1 MRSTMTT
8 GALEPLSE
16 TNLALADSTE
26 DIRGLK
32 VYDRSGSEFGKID
45 DVFIDP
51 AKRRV
56 RFVAVKS
63 GDILGLGGQRY
74 LLPVESLTFGGD
86 HVQVNETAERV
97 TQGPQWDGQG
107 LTPTDLADSTLNG
120 GADPIILDVYK
131 YYEVREPF
139 WSPAYQQPF
148 WKR

>member
-8 GALEPLSE
+8 GVLEPLSQ
-16 TNLALADSTE
+16 TKLALADPTE

-32 VYDRSGSEFGKID
+32 VFDRDGSEFGKID

-51 AKRRV
+51 VERRA
-56 RFVAVKS
+56 RFVSVKS

-74 LLPVESLTFGGD
+74 LLPVELLTFGGD
-86 HVQVNETAERV
+86 HVQVNDTAERI
-97 TQGPQWDGQG
+97 TQGPQWDGRE
-107 LTPTDLADSTLNG
+107 LEPADAGETTTNDG
-120 GADPIILDVYK
+120 GVPVIQEVYT

-139 WSPAYQQPF
+139 WSPTYRQPT

>member
-1 MRSTMTT
+1 AQDRCNRRGPERGSRRPVPSDHGGTHGKEGTHMRSTMTT

-51 AKRRV
+51 VERRA

-63 GDILGLGGQRY
+63 GDIL
-74 LLPVESLTFGGD
+74 
-86 HVQVNETAERV
+86 
-97 TQGPQWDGQG
+97 
-107 LTPTDLADSTLNG
+107 
-120 GADPIILDVYK
+120 
-131 YYEVREPF
+131 
-139 WSPAYQQPF
+139 
-148 WKR
+148 